1 MISLDN
7 LTVSYGGWT
16 LFDNISFL
24 INPKDRIGLVGKNG
38 AGKTTLLRIITGEQQ
53 PTSGAVTINGECTI
67 GYLPQTMR
75 VADTTTLVEETA
87 KAFDEVLRLEAEI
100 ADLTREIAER
110 TDYESASYEQLL
122 HRLNDAQDRYHI
134 LGGETRDADIEK
146 TLLGLGF
153 KREDFSRATSEFS
166 GGWRMRIELAKLL
179 LRRPSIFLLD
189 EPTNHLDIESIQW
202 LEEYLKNYNGAV
214 LLISHD
220 RAFLDNV
227 TNRTVELSL
236 GKITDYKVPYSK
248 YVVLRAERRA
258 QQLAAYENQ
267 QRMIEKTEEFIEKF
281 RYKPTKSNQVQS
293 RIKQLERLER
303 LEVEEEDLAT
313 LNIKF
318 PPAPRSGQIVA
329 EINEAGMSFGAK
341 HVFSGANF
349 VIEKGDRIAFVG
361 RNGEGKTTLA
371 RMLVGQ
377 LTPTEG
383 SIRLGANVNIGYYA
397 QNQDDLMDGE
407 FTVYDTLD
415 RVAVGDIRTR
425 LRDILGAFL
434 FRGED
439 IDKKVKV
446 LSGGERARLAM
457 ARMMLEPRN
466 LLVLDEPTNHMDMRS
481 KDILKNAILKY
492 DGTVVVVSHDREFLD
507 GMVEKVYEFRDG
519 GVKEYLGGIYYFLEK
534 RKLESLQEIERRD
547 APAKTASKTAPK
559 TGSGAG
565 VKGANGTG
573 GANAANGA
581 EEKPATLSGK
591 ASYEQKKEQEKLLRK
606 LRKAVETV
614 EAELAGL
621 EKQIAEYD
629 AKFAAATDYNEADYK
644 AYNDLKA
651 RYDHQMHE
659 WEKASYEL
667 EITEE
672 QYNG

>member
-24 INPKDRIGLVGKNG
+24 INPKDRIGLVGRNG

-53 PTSGAVTINGECTI
+53 PTSGHVTLNGECTI

-75 VADTTTLVEETA
+75 VADTTTLAEETA

-100 ADLTREIAER
+100 ASLTREIAER
-110 TDYESASYEQLL
+110 TDYESAGYEQLL
-122 HRLNDAQDRYHI
+122 HRLNDAQDHYHI
-134 LGGETRDADIEK
+134 LGGDTREADIEK

-153 KREDFSRATSEFS
+153 KRTDFGRATSEFS

-202 LEEYLKNYNGAV
+202 LEEYLKNYNGTV

-236 GKITDYKVPYSK
+236 GKVTDYKVSYSK

-258 QQLAAYENQ
+258 QQMAAYENQ

-303 LEVEEEDLAT
+303 LEIEEEDLST

-329 EINEAGMSFGAK
+329 EINEAGMSFGTK

-349 VIEKGDRIAFVG
+349 IIEKGDKIALVG

-371 RMLVGQ
+371 RMLIGQ

-383 SIRLGANVNIGYYA
+383 SVRLGANVNIGYYA

-466 LLVLDEPTNHMDMRS
+466 LLILDEPTNHMDMRS
-481 KDILKNAILKY
+481 KDILKNAIMKY

-507 GMVEKVYEFRDG
+507 GMVQKVYEFRDG

-547 APAKTASKTAPK
+547 APAKP
-559 TGSGAG
+559 
-565 VKGANGTG
+565 
-573 GANAANGA
+573 AAN
-581 EEKPATLSGK
+581 PAAKSAAQPAANRDAAASGK
-591 ASYEQKKEQEKLLRK
+591 LTYEQRKEQEKQLRK
-606 LRKAVETV
+606 LRRAVETV
-614 EAELAGL
+614 EAELAEI
-621 EKQIAEYD
+621 EKQIAAYD
-629 AKFAAATDYNEADYK
+629 AKFAAATEYNEADYK

-667 EITEE
+667 EIVEE
-672 QYNG
+672 QG